1 MFMEQFCWL
10 TVAGWD
16 DDSFG
21 SLTNRKQIMSIAEN
35 SSKTMRETV
44 DGIEHFRMY
53 INGAYRDSSSGETI
67 KVASPTTEEVIYSVP
82 NGTQEDAQLALEAAR
97 EAQPLW
103 AAMPA
108 VERGAI
114 LIRFAELIRENRE
127 HLARVLTMEMGKTY
141 QLALGEADVS
151 ADFIN
156 FPAQAARRI
165 EGDILPSD
173 LPGEHIMI
181 HKVPYGVTVG
191 IAAWNFPLAL
201 ACRKIGPA
209 LTTGNVMVVKPPSVT
224 PVAVLMLG
232 ELARQAGIPN
242 GVLNLVTGGGATMGE
257 ELVTNP
263 ITRLVT
269 MTGSTKT
276 GQEIFRKA
284 SQRLT
289 AVRLELGGK
298 APFILLAD
306 GDVDKAVDAAVVS
319 RHLNNGQVCT
329 CPERFYIHDDVYDEF
344 LEKYSAAVGNLKL
357 GDPME
362 ESTDV
367 GPKVNAYETDQ
378 LARIVDDAVAAG
390 ARVVVGGKKPT
401 GSQFE
406 KGHWY
411 EPTVLTECTHDM
423 EVVREEVFGVVSPIM
438 RIQGFDEAISLANDS
453 EYGLAAFLF
462 TRDHRFIQRAVLE
475 LEFGEIYVNRPMGEQ
490 RQGFHNGLKMSGT
503 GGEDGR
509 YGMENYLEKKTM
521 YVNFSD

>member
-1 MFMEQFCWL
+1 
-10 TVAGWD
+10 
-16 DDSFG
+16 
-21 SLTNRKQIMSIAEN
+21 MSVVEN
-35 SSKTMRETV
+35 SIPMTSTV
-44 DGIEHFRMY
+44 NGIEHYRMF
-53 INGAYRDSSSGETI
+53 INGQFCDSASGETI
-67 KVASPTTEEVIYSVP
+67 TVTSPTTEEVVYRVP
-82 NGTQEDAQLALEAAR
+82 KGNKVDAQLALETAKA
-97 EAQPLW
+97 AQPAW
-103 AAMPA
+103 AALPA
-108 VERGAI
+108 VERGAA
-114 LIRFAELIRENRE
+114 LIRFADLIRENRE
-127 HLARVLTMEMGKTY
+127 TLARTLTREMGKTY
-141 QLALGEADVS
+141 QLALGEVDVS

-173 LPGEHIMI
+173 VPGEHIMI

-232 ELARQAGIPN
+232 ELAQQAGLPD
-242 GVLNLVTGGGATMGE
+242 GVLNLVTGGGSTMGE

-263 ITRLVT
+263 ITQLVT

-284 SQRLT
+284 ANRLI

-298 APFILLAD
+298 APFILMSD
-306 GDVDKAVDAAVVS
+306 GDVEKAVDAAVLS

-329 CPERFYIHDDVYDEF
+329 CPERFYIHEAVYDRF
-344 LEKYSAAVGNLKL
+344 LEKYSEAVSQLTL

-362 ESTDV
+362 SSTDV
-367 GPKVNAYETDQ
+367 GPKVNEYETEQ
-378 LARIVDDAVAAG
+378 LEKMVQDAVAAG
-390 ARVVVGGKKPT
+390 AKVVVGGKRPQ
-401 GSQFE
+401 GPEFE

-411 EPTVLTECTHDM
+411 EPTVLTECSHQMDVM
-423 EVVREEVFGVVSPIM
+423 REEAFGVVSPIM
-438 RIQGFDEAISLANDS
+438 KVTDFDHALSLANDS
-453 EYGLAAFLF
+453 DYGLAAFLF
-462 TRDHRFIQRAVLE
+462 TRDHRLIQRAVLE

-490 RQGFHNGLKMSGT
+490 RQGFHNGLKLSGT

-521 YVNFSD
+521 YVNFAE

>member
-1 MFMEQFCWL
+1 M
-10 TVAGWD
+10 
-16 DDSFG
+16 
-21 SLTNRKQIMSIAEN
+21 
-35 SSKTMRETV
+35 TMTETMKETV
-44 DGIEHFRMY
+44 GGCDHYRMF
-53 INGAYRDSSSGETI
+53 INGSWAESASGKKIE
-67 KVASPTTEEVIYSVP
+67 VASPTTEEILFTVP
-82 NGTQEDAQLALEAAR
+82 DGNQADAQLALETAKA
-97 EAQPLW
+97 AQPAW

-108 VERGAI
+108 VERGNVLARFAD
-114 LIRFAELIRENRE
+114 LIRANRE
-127 HLARVLTMEMGKTY
+127 RLAKILTHEMGKTY
-141 QLALGEADVS
+141 GLALGEVDVS

-181 HKVPYGVTVG
+181 HKIPYGVTVG

-224 PVAVLMLG
+224 PVAVLALG
-232 ELARQAGIPN
+232 ELAQQAGIPD

-269 MTGSTKT
+269 MTGSTAT
-276 GQEIFRKA
+276 GKEIFRKA
-284 SQRLT
+284 AERLI

-306 GDVDKAVDAAVVS
+306 GDVDKAVEAAVVS
-319 RHLNNGQVCT
+319 RHLNSGQVCT
-329 CPERFYIHDDVYDEF
+329 CPERFYIHDAVYNEF
-344 LEKYSAAVGNLKL
+344 LEKYVKAVSALKI
-357 GDPME
+357 GDPMVE
-362 ESTDV
+362 GTDI

-378 LARIVDDAVAAG
+378 LEKIVDQAVQEG
-390 ARVVVGGKKPT
+390 ATLVLGGKRPS
-401 GSQFE
+401 GSMFQ

-411 EPTVLTECTHDM
+411 EPTILTNCTNQMAVMRD
-423 EVVREEVFGVVSPIM
+423 EVFGVVSPIM
-438 RIQGFDEAISLANDS
+438 KINSYEEALALANDS
-453 EYGLAAFLF
+453 DYGLAAFLF
-462 TRDHRFIQRAVLE
+462 TRDARSIQRAVLE

-490 RQGFHNGLKMSGT
+490 RQGFHNGFKLSGT